1 MSVHLRLELIV
12 WIVFVGGAYGFGLL
26 LRDLWRLVRHFRR
39 SKTLE
44 EQLAP
49 WTNRT
54 GDN

>member
-1 MSVHLRLELIV
+1 MTSPWLEIIV
-12 WIVFVGGAYGFGLL
+12 GIVFIGGAYGFGCLI
-26 LRDLWRLVRHFRR
+26 RDLIRIFRILHR
-39 SKTLE
+39 GRTLE